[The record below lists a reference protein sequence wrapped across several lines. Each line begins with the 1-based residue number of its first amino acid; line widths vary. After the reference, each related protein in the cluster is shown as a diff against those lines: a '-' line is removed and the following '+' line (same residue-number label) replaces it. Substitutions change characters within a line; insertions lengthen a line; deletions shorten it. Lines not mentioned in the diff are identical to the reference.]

1 MTEEVVSSDGG
12 AKVRISVFGVCF
24 IRLCILKDA
33 AQLQVSPKVV
43 SSIKKT
49 LEVGAAQEGM
59 EVSVIVC

>member
-1 MTEEVVSSDGG
+1 MSSDGG

-33 AQLQVSPKVV
+33 AQPQVSPKVV

-49 LEVGAAQEGM
+49 LDIRAAQEGM